1 MKKESNIKLPR
12 QTQNAGFISVNKK
25 GIVVSVILSII
36 TLGLYQIYWECL
48 LVKNTR
54 EVRKGKLSFLGE
66 VLCLILIP
74 CYSWYWW
81 FTRGKSVKEEFSKHG
96 YPANGNGITYLV
108 LGILGFDIISAAIM
122 QNDFN
127 KLPTNDDETPVK
139 PQVKPSAETS
149 VKPVVKPLVEKS
161 SKESAEQFNIPKSR
175 KKKITSL
182 DKLKA
187 RSGWLFVLPFVIGFI
202 LIYFPIIYRSIILSF
217 QQMTYVAGGGY
228 VTTWVGFD
236 NYANALFTDP
246 DFVKTLVSGFQQM
259 IFDIPAII
267 IFSLFMA
274 VLLNQK
280 MAGRAVFRAIFF
292 VPVIL
297 STGLM
302 ETINAQSVLDKYM
315 SSGISDDS
323 GASASDQIVSS
334 MDIERLFS
342 GMKIGTEL
350 VDFVVTWVNNIFNIV
365 NRSGVQML
373 IFLAGLQSISPAI
386 YESCQMDGA
395 TAWETFWKITFPM
408 ISPMILVNAVYTVID
423 AFTTESNTVMAFI
436 DTKYATTGG
445 ETLSSAMAWL
455 YFLIVIAIVAAVAGI
470 CSAFVFYQRRND

>member
-1 MKKESNIKLPR
+1 MTAEPKLK
-12 QTQNAGFISVNKK
+12 A
-25 GIVVSVILSII
+25 
-36 TLGLYQIYWECL
+36 
-48 LVKNTR
+48 
-54 EVRKGKLSFLGE
+54 
-66 VLCLILIP
+66 
-74 CYSWYWW
+74 
-81 FTRGKSVKEEFSKHG
+81 
-96 YPANGNGITYLV
+96 
-108 LGILGFDIISAAIM
+108 
-122 QNDFN
+122 
-127 KLPTNDDETPVK
+127 
-139 PQVKPSAETS
+139 
-149 VKPVVKPLVEKS
+149 
-161 SKESAEQFNIPKSR
+161 
-175 KKKITSL
+175 KKKKVVSL

-217 QQMTYVAGGGY
+217 QQMTYVQGGGY
-228 VTTWVGFD
+228 VTSWVGFD
-236 NYANALFTDP
+236 NYANALFKDP

-280 MAGRAVFRAIFF
+280 MVGRAAFRAIFF

-323 GASASDQIVSS
+323 GASTSDQIVSA
-334 MDIERLFS
+334 MDIEQLFS

-373 IFLAGLQSISPAI
+373 IFLAGLQSISPTI

-436 DTKYATTGG
+436 DLRYE
-445 ETLSSAMAWL
+445 ETNGQVLSSAMAWL